1 MARQRQGVMG
11 QSASQL
17 SDSAPQRT
25 SLGEHLQ
32 QHLELFRGLSA
43 LSPVV
48 DEAARAVASALR
60 EGHKLLLCGNG
71 GSAADAQHI
80 AAEFT
85 GRFVSERRP
94 LAALAL
100 STDTSALTCIANDYG
115 FEEVFRRQLLALGQ
129 AGDVLLAI
137 STSGKSPNVV
147 RAAEAARSLNVR
159 TIGLLGCGGGS
170 LAALCDTAI
179 IVPSDVTARIQE
191 AHVFIGHTLCSL
203 VEQALSL
210 A

>member
-1 MARQRQGVMG
+1 MG
-11 QSASQL
+11 QSASRL
-17 SDSAPQRT
+17 PDPAPRR
-25 SLGEHLQ
+25 SSFGDHLQ
-32 QHLELFRGLSA
+32 QHLDLFCGLSV
-43 LSPVV
+43 LSQAV
-48 DEAARAVASALR
+48 DEAARTIAHALR

-85 GRFVSERRP
+85 GRFVSDRRP
-94 LAALAL
+94 LAALSL

-115 FEEVFRRQLLALGQ
+115 FEDVFRRQLMALGQ

-147 RAAEAARSLNVR
+147 RAAEAARSANVR
-159 TIGLLGCGGGS
+159 TIGLLGCDGGP

-191 AHVFIGHTLCSL
+191 AHIFIGHTLCSL

>member
-1 MARQRQGVMG
+1 MSQQRQGVMG

-17 SDSAPQRT
+17 SHPAPQRI

-43 LSPVV
+43 LSSVV
-48 DEAARAVASALR
+48 DEAARVVASALR

-71 GSAADAQHI
+71 GSAADAQHM

-85 GRFVSERRP
+85 GRFVNDRRP

-115 FEEVFRRQLLALGQ
+115 FEEVFRRQLLALAQ

-137 STSGKSPNVV
+137 STSGKSTNVI
-147 RAAEAARSLNVR
+147 RAAEAARAARVR
-159 TIGLLGCGGGS
+159 TIGLLGCGGGP

-179 IVPSDVTARIQE
+179 IVPSEVTARVQE
-191 AHVFIGHTLCSL
+191 AHIFIGHTLCSL